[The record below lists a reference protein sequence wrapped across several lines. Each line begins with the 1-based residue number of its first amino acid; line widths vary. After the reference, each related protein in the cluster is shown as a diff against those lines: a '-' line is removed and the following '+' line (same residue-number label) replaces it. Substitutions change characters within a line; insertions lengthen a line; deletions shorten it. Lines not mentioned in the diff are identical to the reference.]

1 MATTPPATFRT
12 ASDFMVLFM
21 TLENLAATA
30 LEKDSDPALQSTL
43 IWTIQKLSETAAKE
57 STPAAWAP

>member
-30 LEKDSDPALQSTL
+30 LENSDPALQSTL